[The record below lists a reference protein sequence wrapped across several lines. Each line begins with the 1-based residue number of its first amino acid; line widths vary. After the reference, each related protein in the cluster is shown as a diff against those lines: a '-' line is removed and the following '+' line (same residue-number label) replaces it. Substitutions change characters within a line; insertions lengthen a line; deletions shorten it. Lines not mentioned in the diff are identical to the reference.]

1 MLYEKGQIGFPEFK
15 AVTEKEMREARL
27 KMLSFR
33 AWRRGFKEADIILGN
48 FADDR
53 LPGMTPEELDI
64 FEILLEVPDHDLYG
78 WIIQRDPTPPDFQSM
93 IMDQL
98 NQYYKIAYTKI

>member
-1 MLYEKGQIGFPEFK
+1 M
-15 AVTEKEMREARL
+15 TEKEMREARL

-78 WIIQRDPTPPDFQSM
+78 WIIQRDPTPPDFQSV